1 MASNIKIP
9 INPGRTGWKEILP
22 TRTVNQNLSDNI
34 NADYLIIGGGF
45 AGLSAA
51 RRLNQIDASAKIVLV
66 EACEIGEG
74 PAGRNSGFMIDLP
87 HNLASDDYLGSLEK
101 DREQTLINRSAI
113 EFAKRASEEYEMPAE
128 AIQLVGK
135 TNAAASKKGMKFN
148 TDYAKHLDKTSEAYK
163 MLDAQQMKSLTGTDY
178 YINGLWTPG
187 TAMLQPALYIQSLA
201 DGISKKS
208 NVVIYENSPVIALE
222 DEGRHD
228 GQKIWKAKTNY
239 GSISSPKIIL
249 AVNGIV
255 ERFGYFKNSLMTIF
269 TYSSLTRELTSDESN
284 SLGGSPEWGLT
295 SADAMGSS
303 VRRISGIGG
312 DRILVRNRWSY
323 NPSMEA
329 KDSFMSAAANSHNES
344 FKARFP
350 ILKKMSMEYSWGG
363 RLCLSL
369 NNVFAQGEVDEGVY
383 SACCQNGLGTA
394 KGTAIGIITAEK
406 ISDEKNS
413 LIPNFKDEESPKK
426 LMPKP
431 LMWVGVSS
439 YVLWK
444 EFMAGKEK

>member
-1 MASNIKIP
+1 MSQIKLP
-9 INPGRTGWKEILP
+9 KNPGVTGWKEILP
-22 TRTVNQNLSDNI
+22 KRKVNPKLSDHI
-34 NADYLIIGGGF
+34 NVDYLIIGGGF

-51 RRLNQIDASAKIVLV
+51 RRLNQINKDAKIAVL

-113 EFAKRASEEYEMPAE
+113 EFAKSASEEYEMPPE
-128 AIQLVGK
+128 AIRLVGK
-135 TNAAASKKGMKFN
+135 TNAAATQKGMKFN
-148 TDYAKHLDKTSEAYK
+148 TEYAKHLDKTSESYK
-163 MLDAQQMKSLTGTDY
+163 MLNAEEMKDLTGIDY
-178 YINGLWTPG
+178 YMNGLWTPG

-201 DGISKKS
+201 DGVTKNS
-208 NVVIYENSPVIALE
+208 NLSIYENSPVISLE
-222 DEGRHD
+222 EEGMHD
-228 GQKIWKAKTNY
+228 GQKVWKAKTSL
-239 GSISSPKIIL
+239 GSISSPKVIL

-255 ERFGYFKNSLMTIF
+255 ERFGYFQNRLMTIF
-269 TYSSLTRELTSDESN
+269 TYSSLTRELTSDES
-284 SLGGSPEWGLT
+284 SMLGGSKEWGLT

-303 VRRISGIGG
+303 VRRISGMGG
-312 DRILVRNRWSY
+312 NRILVRNRWSY

-329 KDSFMSAAANSHNES
+329 SDSFMSAAANSHNES

-350 ILKKMSMEYSWGG
+350 MLSKVSMEYSWGG

-394 KGTAIGIITAEK
+394 KGTAIGVITAEK
-406 ISDEKNS
+406 ISGTINS
-413 LIPNFKDEESPKK
+413 LVPDFVDEEAPKK

-431 LMWVGVSS
+431 LMWFGVNS
-439 YVLWK
+439 YMRWK
-444 EFMAGKEK
+444 ELMAGKEK

>member
-1 MASNIKIP
+1 MSQIKLP
-9 INPGRTGWKEILP
+9 KNPGVTGWKEILP
-22 TRTVNQNLSDNI
+22 KRKINPKLSDHI

-51 RRLNQIDASAKIVLV
+51 RRINQINKEAKIAVL

-113 EFAKRASEEYEMPAE
+113 EFAKSASEEYEMPPE

-135 TNAAASKKGMKFN
+135 TNAAASEKGMKFN
-148 TDYAKHLDKTSEAYK
+148 TEYAKHLDKTSESYK
-163 MLDAQQMKSLTGTDY
+163 MLNAEEMKDLTGIDY
-178 YINGLWTPG
+178 YMNGLWTPG

-201 DGISKKS
+201 DGVTQNE
-208 NVVIYENSPVIALE
+208 NVTIYENSPVIDLE
-222 DEGRHD
+222 DAGSHD
-228 GQKIWKAKTNY
+228 GQKVWKAKTSL
-239 GSISSPKIIL
+239 GSISSPKVIL

-255 ERFGYFKNSLMTIF
+255 ERFGFFQNRLMTIF
-269 TYSSLTRELTSDESN
+269 TYSSLTRELTSDES
-284 SLGGSPEWGLT
+284 SMLGGSKEWGLT

-312 DRILVRNRWSY
+312 NRILVRNRWSY
-323 NPSMEA
+323 NPSMEVS
-329 KDSFMSAAANSHNES
+329 DSFMSAAANSHKES

-350 ILKKMSMEYSWGG
+350 MLSKVSMEYSWGG

-394 KGTAIGIITAEK
+394 KGTAIGVITAEK
-406 ISDEKNS
+406 ISGTINS
-413 LIPNFKDEESPKK
+413 LVPDFVDEEAPKK
-426 LMPKP
+426 LMSKP
-431 LMWVGVSS
+431 LMWFGVNS
-439 YVLWK
+439 YMRWK
-444 EFMAGKEK
+444 ELMAGKEK

>member
-1 MASNIKIP
+1 MSKIKLP
-9 INPGRTGWKEILP
+9 KNPGITGWKEILP
-22 TRTVNQNLSDNI
+22 KRKVNQNLTDNI

-51 RRLNQIDASAKIVLV
+51 RRLKQIDKDAKIALL
-66 EACEIGEG
+66 EACEISEG

-113 EFAKRASEEYEMPAE
+113 EFAKSASEEYEMPSE

-135 TNAAASKKGMKFN
+135 TNAAATKKGVNFN
-148 TDYAKHLDKTSEAYK
+148 TEYAKHLDKTSESYK
-163 MLDAQQMKSLTGTDY
+163 ILDAQAMEDLTGIDY

-187 TAMLQPALYIQSLA
+187 TAMIQPALYIQKLA
-201 DGISKKS
+201 DGISNNS
-208 NVVIYENSPVIALE
+208 NVTIYENSPVIDLV
-222 DEGRHD
+222 DKGRQS
-228 GQKIWKAKTNY
+228 GQKIWKAKTKL

-255 ERFGYFKNSLMTIF
+255 ERFGYFQNKLMTIF
-269 TYSSLTRELTSDESN
+269 TYSSLTRKLTSDESN
-284 SLGGSPEWGLT
+284 ILGGSPEWGLT

-312 DRILVRNRWSY
+312 DRILIRNRWSY

-329 KDSFMSAAANSHNES
+329 SDSFMASAANSHFES

-350 ILKKMSMEYSWGG
+350 MLDKVSMEYSWGG

-369 NNVFAQGEVDEGVY
+369 NNVFAQGEVDEGIY

-406 ISDEKNS
+406 ISGENTS
-413 LIPNFKDEESPKK
+413 LIPNFVDEELPKK

-431 LMWVGVSS
+431 LMWIGVNS
-439 YVLWK
+439 YMRWK
-444 EFMAGKEK
+444 ELLAGKEK

>member
-1 MASNIKIP
+1 MVQIKLP
-9 INPGRTGWKEILP
+9 QNPGDTGWKEILP
-22 TRTVNQNLSDNI
+22 KRKVNPKLSDNI
-34 NADYLIIGGGF
+34 NSDYLIIGGGF

-51 RRLNQIDASAKIVLV
+51 RRLNQINKDAKIALL

-113 EFAKRASEEYEMPAE
+113 EFAKDASQEYEMPSE
-128 AIQLVGK
+128 AIQFIGK
-135 TNAAASKKGMKFN
+135 TNAAASEKGMKFN
-148 TDYAKHLDKTSEAYK
+148 TEYAKHLDKTSESYK
-163 MLDAQQMKSLTGTDY
+163 MLDAQEMKDLTGIDY

-201 DGISKKS
+201 DGVTKNS
-208 NVVIYENSPVIALE
+208 NLSIYENSPVISLE
-222 DEGRHD
+222 NEGMHD
-228 GQKIWKAKTNY
+228 GQKVWKAKTSL

-255 ERFGYFKNSLMTIF
+255 ERFGYFQNRLMTIF

-284 SLGGSPEWGLT
+284 MLGGSNEWGLT

-303 VRRISGIGG
+303 VRRISGMGG
-312 DRILVRNRWSY
+312 NRILVRNRWSY

-329 KDSFMSAAANSHNES
+329 SDSFMNSAANSHNES

-350 ILKKMSMEYSWGG
+350 MLEKVSMEYSWGG

-369 NNVFAQGEVDEGVY
+369 NNVFAQGEVDEGIY

-394 KGTAIGIITAEK
+394 KGTAIGVITAEK
-406 ISDEKNS
+406 ITGTINS
-413 LIPNFKDEESPKK
+413 LVPDFVDEEAPKK

-431 LMWVGVSS
+431 FMWLGVNS
-439 YVLWK
+439 YMRWK
-444 EFMAGKEK
+444 ELMAGKEK

>member
-1 MASNIKIP
+1 MSKIKLP
-9 INPGRTGWKEILP
+9 KNPGITGWKEILP
-22 TRTVNQNLSDNI
+22 KRKVNQNLTDNI

-51 RRLNQIDASAKIVLV
+51 RRLKQIDKDAKIALL

-113 EFAKRASEEYEMPAE
+113 EFAKSASEEYEMPSE

-135 TNAAASKKGMKFN
+135 TNAAATNKGMNFN
-148 TDYAKHLDKTSEAYK
+148 TEYAKHLDKTSESYK
-163 MLDAQQMKSLTGTDY
+163 ILDAQAMEDLTGIDY

-187 TAMLQPALYIQSLA
+187 TAMIQPALYIQKLA
-201 DGISKKS
+201 DGISNNS
-208 NVVIYENSPVIALE
+208 NVTIYENSPVIDLV
-222 DEGRHD
+222 DKGRQS
-228 GQKIWKAKTNY
+228 GQKIWKAKTKL

-255 ERFGYFKNSLMTIF
+255 ERFGYFQNKLMTIF
-269 TYSSLTRELTSDESN
+269 TYSSLTRKLTSDESN
-284 SLGGSPEWGLT
+284 ILGGSPEWGLT

-312 DRILVRNRWSY
+312 DRILIRNRWSY

-329 KDSFMSAAANSHNES
+329 SDSFMASAANSHFES

-350 ILKKMSMEYSWGG
+350 MLDKVSMEYSWGG

-369 NNVFAQGEVDEGVY
+369 NNVFAQGEVDEGIY

-406 ISDEKNS
+406 ISGENTS
-413 LIPNFKDEESPKK
+413 LIPNFADEELPKK

-431 LMWVGVSS
+431 LMWIGVNS
-439 YVLWK
+439 YMRWK
-444 EFMAGKEK
+444 ELLAGKEK

>member
-1 MASNIKIP
+1 MSKIKLP
-9 INPGRTGWKEILP
+9 KNPGITGWKEILP
-22 TRTVNQNLSDNI
+22 KRKVNQNLTDNI

-51 RRLNQIDASAKIVLV
+51 RRLKQIDKDAKIALL

-113 EFAKRASEEYEMPAE
+113 EFAKSASEEYEMPSE

-135 TNAAASKKGMKFN
+135 TNAAATKKGVNFN
-148 TDYAKHLDKTSEAYK
+148 TEYAKHLDKTSESYK
-163 MLDAQQMKSLTGTDY
+163 ILDAQAMEDLTGIDY

-187 TAMLQPALYIQSLA
+187 TAMIQPALYIQKLA
-201 DGISKKS
+201 DGISNNS
-208 NVVIYENSPVIALE
+208 NVTIYENSPVIDLV
-222 DEGRHD
+222 DKGSQS
-228 GQKIWKAKTNY
+228 GQKIWKAKTKL

-255 ERFGYFKNSLMTIF
+255 ERFGYFQNKLMTIF
-269 TYSSLTRELTSDESN
+269 TYSSLTRKLTSDESN
-284 SLGGSPEWGLT
+284 ILGGSPEWGLT

-312 DRILVRNRWSY
+312 DRILIRNRWSY
-323 NPSMEA
+323 NPSMEVS
-329 KDSFMSAAANSHNES
+329 DSFMASAANSHFES

-350 ILKKMSMEYSWGG
+350 MLDKVSMEYSWGG

-369 NNVFAQGEVDEGVY
+369 NNVFAQGEVDEGIY

-406 ISDEKNS
+406 ISGENTS
-413 LIPNFKDEESPKK
+413 LIPNFADEELPKK

-431 LMWVGVSS
+431 LMWIGVNS
-439 YVLWK
+439 YMRWK
-444 EFMAGKEK
+444 ELLAGKEK

>member
-1 MASNIKIP
+1 MGQIKLP
-9 INPGRTGWKEILP
+9 QNPGDTGWKEILP
-22 TRTVNQNLSDNI
+22 KRKVNPKLSDNI
-34 NADYLIIGGGF
+34 NSDYLIIGGGF

-51 RRLNQIDASAKIVLV
+51 RRLNQINKDAKIALL

-113 EFAKRASEEYEMPAE
+113 EFAKDASQEYEMPSE
-128 AIQLVGK
+128 AIQFIGK
-135 TNAAASKKGMKFN
+135 TNAAASEKGMKFN
-148 TDYAKHLDKTSEAYK
+148 TEYAKHLDKTSESYK
-163 MLDAQQMKSLTGTDY
+163 MLDAQEMKDLTGIDY

-201 DGISKKS
+201 DGVTKNS
-208 NVVIYENSPVIALE
+208 NVTIYENSPVISLE
-222 DEGRHD
+222 EEGKHD
-228 GQKIWKAKTNY
+228 GQKVWKAKTNL

-255 ERFGYFKNSLMTIF
+255 ERFGYFQNRLMTIF

-284 SLGGSPEWGLT
+284 MLGGSNEWGLT

-303 VRRISGIGG
+303 VRRISGMGG
-312 DRILVRNRWSY
+312 NRILVRNRWSY

-329 KDSFMSAAANSHNES
+329 SDSFMNSAANSHNES

-350 ILKKMSMEYSWGG
+350 MLEKVSMEYSWGG

-369 NNVFAQGEVDEGVY
+369 NNVFAQGEVDEGIY

-394 KGTAIGIITAEK
+394 KGTAIGVITAEK
-406 ISDEKNS
+406 ITGTINS
-413 LIPNFKDEESPKK
+413 LVPDFVDEEAPKK

-431 LMWVGVSS
+431 FMWLGVNS
-439 YVLWK
+439 YMRWK
-444 EFMAGKEK
+444 ELMAGKEK

>member
-1 MASNIKIP
+1 MSKIKLP
-9 INPGRTGWKEILP
+9 KNPGITGWKEILP
-22 TRTVNQNLSDNI
+22 KRKVNQNLTDNI

-51 RRLNQIDASAKIVLV
+51 RRLKQIDKDAKIALL

-113 EFAKRASEEYEMPAE
+113 EFAKSASEEYEMPSE
-128 AIQLVGK
+128 TIQLVGK
-135 TNAAASKKGMKFN
+135 TNAAATKKGVNFN
-148 TDYAKHLDKTSEAYK
+148 TEYAQHLDKTSESYK
-163 MLDAQQMKSLTGTDY
+163 ILDAQAMEDLTGINY

-187 TAMLQPALYIQSLA
+187 TAMLQPALYIQKLA
-201 DGISKKS
+201 DGISNNS
-208 NVVIYENSPVIALE
+208 NVTIYENSPVIDLV
-222 DEGRHD
+222 DKGSQS
-228 GQKIWKAKTNY
+228 GQKIWKAKTKL

-255 ERFGYFKNSLMTIF
+255 ERFGYFQNKLMTIF
-269 TYSSLTRELTSDESN
+269 TYSSLTRKLTSDESN
-284 SLGGSPEWGLT
+284 ILGGSPEWGLT

-312 DRILVRNRWSY
+312 DRILIRNRWSY

-329 KDSFMSAAANSHNES
+329 SDSFMASAANSHFES

-350 ILKKMSMEYSWGG
+350 MLDKVSMEYSWGG

-369 NNVFAQGEVDEGVY
+369 NNVFAQGEVDEGIY

-406 ISDEKNS
+406 ISGENTS
-413 LIPNFKDEESPKK
+413 LIPNFADEELPKK

-431 LMWVGVSS
+431 LMWIGVNS
-439 YVLWK
+439 YMRWK
-444 EFMAGKEK
+444 ELLAGKEK

>member
-1 MASNIKIP
+1 MSKIKLP
-9 INPGRTGWKEILP
+9 KNPGITGWKEILP
-22 TRTVNQNLSDNI
+22 KRKVNQNLTDHI

-51 RRLNQIDASAKIVLV
+51 RRLKQIDKDAKIALL

-113 EFAKRASEEYEMPAE
+113 EFAKSASEEYEMPSE

-135 TNAAASKKGMKFN
+135 TNAAATKKGVNFN
-148 TDYAKHLDKTSEAYK
+148 TEYAKHLDKTSESYK
-163 MLDAQQMKSLTGTDY
+163 ILDAQAMEDLTGIDY

-187 TAMLQPALYIQSLA
+187 TAMIQPALYIQKLA
-201 DGISKKS
+201 DGISNNS
-208 NVVIYENSPVIALE
+208 NVTIYENSPVIDLV
-222 DEGRHD
+222 DKGRQS
-228 GQKIWKAKTNY
+228 GQKIWKAKTKL

-255 ERFGYFKNSLMTIF
+255 ERFGYFQNKLMTIF
-269 TYSSLTRELTSDESN
+269 TYSSLTRKLTSDESN
-284 SLGGSPEWGLT
+284 ILGGSPEWGLT

-312 DRILVRNRWSY
+312 DRILIRNRWSY
-323 NPSMEA
+323 NPTMEA
-329 KDSFMSAAANSHNES
+329 SDSFMASAANSHFES

-350 ILKKMSMEYSWGG
+350 MLDKVSMEYSWGG

-369 NNVFAQGEVDEGVY
+369 NNVFAQGEVDEGIY

-406 ISDEKNS
+406 ISGENTS
-413 LIPNFKDEESPKK
+413 LIPNFADEELPKK

-431 LMWVGVSS
+431 LMWIGVNS
-439 YVLWK
+439 YMRWK
-444 EFMAGKEK
+444 ELLAGKEK

>member
-1 MASNIKIP
+1 MSKIKLP
-9 INPGRTGWKEILP
+9 KNPGITGWKEILP
-22 TRTVNQNLSDNI
+22 KRKVNQNLTDNI

-51 RRLNQIDASAKIVLV
+51 RRLKQIDKDAKIALL

-113 EFAKRASEEYEMPAE
+113 EFAKSASEEYEMPSE
-128 AIQLVGK
+128 TIQLVGK
-135 TNAAASKKGMKFN
+135 TNAAATKKGVNFN
-148 TDYAKHLDKTSEAYK
+148 SEYAQHLDKTSESYK
-163 MLDAQQMKSLTGTDY
+163 ILDAQAMEDLTGINY

-187 TAMLQPALYIQSLA
+187 TAMLQPALYIQKLA
-201 DGISKKS
+201 DGISNNS
-208 NVVIYENSPVIALE
+208 NVTIYENSPVIDLV
-222 DEGRHD
+222 DKGSQS
-228 GQKIWKAKTNY
+228 GQKIWKAKTKL

-255 ERFGYFKNSLMTIF
+255 ERFGYFQNKLMTIF
-269 TYSSLTRELTSDESN
+269 TYSSLTRKLTSDESN
-284 SLGGSPEWGLT
+284 ILGGSPEWGLT

-312 DRILVRNRWSY
+312 DRILIRNRWSY
-323 NPSMEA
+323 NPSMEVS
-329 KDSFMSAAANSHNES
+329 DSFMASAANSHFES

-350 ILKKMSMEYSWGG
+350 MLDKVTMEYSWGG

-369 NNVFAQGEVDEGVY
+369 NNVFAQGEVDEGIY

-406 ISDEKNS
+406 ISGENTS
-413 LIPNFKDEESPKK
+413 LIPNFADEELPKK

-431 LMWVGVSS
+431 LMWIGVNS
-439 YVLWK
+439 YMRWK
-444 EFMAGKEK
+444 ELLAGKEK

>member
-1 MASNIKIP
+1 MDKIKLP
-9 INPGRTGWKEILP
+9 QNPGDTGWKEILHK
-22 TRTVNQNLSDNI
+22 RKVNPKLSENT
-34 NADYLIIGGGF
+34 NVDYLIIGGGF

-51 RRLNQIDASAKIVLV
+51 RRLNQINTEAKIAVL
-66 EACEIGEG
+66 EACEIAEG

-113 EFAKRASEEYEMPAE
+113 EFAKNASEEYKMPPE
-128 AIQLVGK
+128 AFQLVGK
-135 TNAAASKKGMKFN
+135 TNAAATQKGMKFN
-148 TDYAKHLDKTSEAYK
+148 TDYAKHLDKTSESYK
-163 MLDAQQMKSLTGTDY
+163 MLDAQEMKDLTGIDY

-201 DGISKKS
+201 DGVSKNL
-208 NVVIYENSPVIALE
+208 NVTIYENSPVISLE

-228 GQKIWKAKTNY
+228 EEKVWKAKTSL
-239 GSISSPKIIL
+239 GSISSPKVIL
-249 AVNGIV
+249 AVNGLV
-255 ERFGYFKNSLMTIF
+255 ERFGYFQNRLMTIF

-284 SLGGSPEWGLT
+284 ILGGSQEWGLT

-303 VRRISGIGG
+303 VRRISAIGG
-312 DRILVRNRWSY
+312 SRILVRNRWSY
-323 NPSMEA
+323 NPNLEA
-329 KDSFMSAAANSHNES
+329 SDSFMVSATKSHDES

-350 ILKKMSMEYSWGG
+350 MLEKVSMEYSWGG

-369 NNVFAQGEVDEGVY
+369 NNVFAQGEVDDGVY

-406 ISDEKNS
+406 ITGTINS
-413 LIPNFKDEESPKK
+413 LVPDFVDEEVPKK

-431 LMWVGVSS
+431 FMWLGVNS
-439 YVLWK
+439 YMRWK
-444 EFMAGKEK
+444 ELRAGKEK

>member
-1 MASNIKIP
+1 MVQIKLP
-9 INPGRTGWKEILP
+9 QNPGDTGWKEILP
-22 TRTVNQNLSDNI
+22 KRKVNPKLSDNI
-34 NADYLIIGGGF
+34 NSDYLIIGGGF

-51 RRLNQIDASAKIVLV
+51 RRLNQINKDAKIALL

-87 HNLASDDYLGSLEK
+87 HNLTSDDYLGSLEK

-113 EFAKRASEEYEMPAE
+113 EFAKDASQEYEMPSE
-128 AIQLVGK
+128 AIQFIGK
-135 TNAAASKKGMKFN
+135 TNAAASEKGMKFN
-148 TDYAKHLDKTSEAYK
+148 TEYARHLDKTSESYK
-163 MLDAQQMKSLTGTDY
+163 MLDAQEMKDLTGIDY

-187 TAMLQPALYIQSLA
+187 TAILQPALYIQSLA
-201 DGISKKS
+201 DGVSKNS
-208 NVVIYENSPVIALE
+208 NVTIYENSPVISLE
-222 DEGRHD
+222 EEGRHD
-228 GQKIWKAKTNY
+228 GQKIWKAKTNL

-255 ERFGYFKNSLMTIF
+255 ERFGYFQNRLMTIF
-269 TYSSLTRELTSDESN
+269 TYSSLTRELTTDESN
-284 SLGGSPEWGLT
+284 ILGGSNEWGLT

-303 VRRISGIGG
+303 VRRISGMGG
-312 DRILVRNRWSY
+312 NRILVRNRWSY

-329 KDSFMSAAANSHNES
+329 SDSFMSSASDSHNES

-350 ILKKMSMEYSWGG
+350 MLDKVSMEYSWGG

-369 NNVFAQGEVDEGVY
+369 NNVFAQGKVDDGIY

-406 ISDEKNS
+406 ISGENTS
-413 LIPNFKDEESPKK
+413 LIPNFADEELPKK

-431 LMWVGVSS
+431 LMWISVNS
-439 YVLWK
+439 YMRWK
-444 EFMAGKEK
+444 ELLAGKEK

>member
-1 MASNIKIP
+1 MSKIKLP
-9 INPGRTGWKEILP
+9 QNPGITGWKEILP
-22 TRTVNQNLSDNI
+22 KRKVNQNLTDNI

-51 RRLNQIDASAKIVLV
+51 RRLKQIDKDAKIALL

-113 EFAKRASEEYEMPAE
+113 EFAKSASEEYEMPSE

-135 TNAAASKKGMKFN
+135 TNAAATKKGVNFN
-148 TDYAKHLDKTSEAYK
+148 TEYAKHLDKTSESYK
-163 MLDAQQMKSLTGTDY
+163 ILDAQAMEDLTGIDY

-187 TAMLQPALYIQSLA
+187 TAMIQPALYIQKLA
-201 DGISKKS
+201 DGISNNS
-208 NVVIYENSPVIALE
+208 NVTIYENSPVIDLV
-222 DEGRHD
+222 DKGRQS
-228 GQKIWKAKTNY
+228 GQKIWKAKTKL

-255 ERFGYFKNSLMTIF
+255 ERFGYFQNKLMTIF
-269 TYSSLTRELTSDESN
+269 TYSSLTRKLTSDESN
-284 SLGGSPEWGLT
+284 ILGGSPEWGLT

-312 DRILVRNRWSY
+312 DRILIRNRWSY
-323 NPSMEA
+323 NPNMEA
-329 KDSFMSAAANSHNES
+329 SDSFMASAANSHFES

-350 ILKKMSMEYSWGG
+350 MLDKVSMEYSWGG

-369 NNVFAQGEVDEGVY
+369 NNVFAQGEVDEGIY

-406 ISDEKNS
+406 ISGENTS
-413 LIPNFKDEESPKK
+413 LIPNFADEELPKK

-431 LMWVGVSS
+431 LMWIGVNS
-439 YVLWK
+439 YMRWK
-444 EFMAGKEK
+444 ELLAGKEK

>member
-1 MASNIKIP
+1 MGQIKLP
-9 INPGRTGWKEILP
+9 KNPGDTGWKEILP
-22 TRTVNQNLSDNI
+22 KRKVNPKLSDNI
-34 NADYLIIGGGF
+34 NSDYLIIGGGF

-51 RRLNQIDASAKIVLV
+51 RRLNQINKDAKIALL

-113 EFAKRASEEYEMPAE
+113 EFAKSASEEYEMPPE

-135 TNAAASKKGMKFN
+135 TNAAASEKGMKFN
-148 TDYAKHLDKTSEAYK
+148 TEYAKHLDKTSESYK
-163 MLDAQQMKSLTGTDY
+163 MLNAEEMKDLTGIDY
-178 YINGLWTPG
+178 YMNGLWTPG

-201 DGISKKS
+201 DGVTQNE
-208 NVVIYENSPVIALE
+208 NVTIYENSPVIDLE
-222 DEGRHD
+222 DAGSHD
-228 GQKIWKAKTNY
+228 GQKVWKAKTSL
-239 GSISSPKIIL
+239 GSISSPKVIL

-255 ERFGYFKNSLMTIF
+255 ERFGFFQNRLMTIF
-269 TYSSLTRELTSDESN
+269 TYSSLTRELTSDES
-284 SLGGSPEWGLT
+284 SMLGGSKEWGLT

-312 DRILVRNRWSY
+312 NRILVRNRWSY

-329 KDSFMSAAANSHNES
+329 SDSFMSAAANSHNES

-350 ILKKMSMEYSWGG
+350 MLSKVSMEYSWGG

-394 KGTAIGIITAEK
+394 KGTAIGVITAEK
-406 ISDEKNS
+406 ISGTINS
-413 LIPNFKDEESPKK
+413 LVPDFVDEEAPKK

-431 LMWVGVSS
+431 LMWFGVNS
-439 YVLWK
+439 YMRWK
-444 EFMAGKEK
+444 ELMAGKEK

>member
-1 MASNIKIP
+1 MVQIKLP
-9 INPGRTGWKEILP
+9 QNPGDTGWKEILP
-22 TRTVNQNLSDNI
+22 KRKVNPKLSDNI
-34 NADYLIIGGGF
+34 NSDYLIIGGGF

-51 RRLNQIDASAKIVLV
+51 RRINQINKDAKIALL

-113 EFAKRASEEYEMPAE
+113 EFAKDASQEYEMPSE

-135 TNAAASKKGMKFN
+135 TNAAASEKGMKFN
-148 TDYAKHLDKTSEAYK
+148 TEYAKHLDKTSESYK
-163 MLDAQQMKSLTGTDY
+163 MLDAQEMKDLTGIDY

-201 DGISKKS
+201 DGISKNS
-208 NVVIYENSPVIALE
+208 NVTIYENSPVISLE
-222 DEGRHD
+222 DEGRDD
-228 GQKIWKAKTNY
+228 GQKVWKAKTNL

-255 ERFGYFKNSLMTIF
+255 ERFGYFQNRLMTIF
-269 TYSSLTRELTSDESN
+269 TYSSLTKKLTSDESN
-284 SLGGSPEWGLT
+284 MLGGSNEWGLT

-303 VRRISGIGG
+303 VRRISGMGG
-312 DRILVRNRWSY
+312 NRILVRNRWSY

-329 KDSFMSAAANSHNES
+329 SDSFMNSAANSHNES

-350 ILKKMSMEYSWGG
+350 MLEKVSMEYSWGG

-369 NNVFAQGEVDEGVY
+369 NNVFAQGEVDEGIY

-394 KGTAIGIITAEK
+394 KGTAIGIIAAEK
-406 ISDEKNS
+406 ITGTINS
-413 LIPNFKDEESPKK
+413 LVPDFVDEEAPKK

-431 LMWVGVSS
+431 FMWLGVNG
-439 YVLWK
+439 YMRWK
-444 EFMAGKEK
+444 ELIAGKEK

>member
-1 MASNIKIP
+1 MSKIKLP
-9 INPGRTGWKEILP
+9 KNPGITGWKEILP
-22 TRTVNQNLSDNI
+22 KRKVNQKLSDNI

-51 RRLNQIDASAKIVLV
+51 RRLNQINKDAKIALL

-87 HNLASDDYLGSLEK
+87 HNLTSDDYLGSLEK

-113 EFAKRASEEYEMPAE
+113 EFAKDASEEEYGMPSE

-135 TNAAASKKGMKFN
+135 TNAAASEKGMKFN
-148 TDYAKHLDKTSEAYK
+148 TEYARHLDKTSESYK
-163 MLDAQQMKSLTGTDY
+163 MLDAQEMKDLTGIDY

-187 TAMLQPALYIQSLA
+187 TAILQPALYIQSLA
-201 DGISKKS
+201 DGVSKNS
-208 NVVIYENSPVIALE
+208 NVTIYENSPVISLE
-222 DEGRHD
+222 EEGRHD
-228 GQKIWKAKTNY
+228 GQKIWKAKTNL

-255 ERFGYFKNSLMTIF
+255 ERFGYFQNRLMTIF
-269 TYSSLTRELTSDESN
+269 TYSSLTRELTTDESN
-284 SLGGSPEWGLT
+284 ILGGSNEWGLT

-303 VRRISGIGG
+303 VRRISGMGG
-312 DRILVRNRWSY
+312 NRILVRNRWSY

-329 KDSFMSAAANSHNES
+329 SDSFMSSASDSHNES

-350 ILKKMSMEYSWGG
+350 MLDKVSMEYSWGG

-369 NNVFAQGEVDEGVY
+369 NNVFAQGEVDDGIY

-406 ISDEKNS
+406 ISGENTS
-413 LIPNFKDEESPKK
+413 LIPNFADEELPKK

-431 LMWVGVSS
+431 LMWIGVNS
-439 YVLWK
+439 YMRWK
-444 EFMAGKEK
+444 ELLAGKEK

>member
-1 MASNIKIP
+1 MSEIKLP
-9 INPGRTGWKEILP
+9 KNPGATGWKEILP
-22 TRTVNQNLSDNI
+22 KRKVNPKLSDHI

-51 RRLNQIDASAKIVLV
+51 RRLNQINKEATIVLL

-87 HNLASDDYLGSLEK
+87 HNLASDDYVGSLDK

-113 EFAKRASEEYEMPAE
+113 EFAKSASKEYEMPAE

-135 TNAAASKKGMKFN
+135 TNAAATTKGMKFN
-148 TDYAKHLDKTSEAYK
+148 TEYAKHLDKTSESYK
-163 MLDAQQMKSLTGTDY
+163 MLDAKEMKELTGIDY
-178 YINGLWTPG
+178 YLNGLWTPG

-201 DGISKKS
+201 DGVSKS
-208 NVVIYENSPVIALE
+208 PNTTIYENSPVISLE
-222 DEGRHD
+222 EEGMHD
-228 GQKIWKAKTNY
+228 GQKVWKAKTSL
-239 GSISSPKIIL
+239 GSISSPKVIL
-249 AVNGIV
+249 AVNGLV
-255 ERFGYFKNSLMTIF
+255 EKFGYFQNRLMTIF
-269 TYSSLTRELTSDESN
+269 TYSSLSRELTLDESN
-284 SLGGSPEWGLT
+284 MLGGTQDWGLT

-303 VRRISGIGG
+303 VRRISGMGG
-312 DRILVRNRWSY
+312 NRILVRNRWSY

-329 KDSFMSAAANSHNES
+329 SDSFMNSAANSHNES

-350 ILKKMSMEYSWGG
+350 MLDKVSMDYSWGG

-394 KGTAIGIITAEK
+394 KGTAIGVITAEK
-406 ISDEKNS
+406 ITGTINS
-413 LIPNFKDEESPKK
+413 LIPDFVDEEAPKK

-431 LMWVGVSS
+431 FMWFGVNS
-439 YVLWK
+439 YMRWK
-444 EFMAGKEK
+444 ELMAGKEK

>member
-1 MASNIKIP
+1 MSKIKLP
-9 INPGRTGWKEILP
+9 KNPGITGWKEILP
-22 TRTVNQNLSDNI
+22 KRKVNQKHSDNI
-34 NADYLIIGGGF
+34 SADYLIIGGGF

-51 RRLNQIDASAKIVLV
+51 RRLNQINKDAKIALL

-113 EFAKRASEEYEMPAE
+113 EFAKSASEEYEMPSE

-135 TNAAASKKGMKFN
+135 TNAAATKKGVNFN
-148 TDYAKHLDKTSEAYK
+148 TEYAKHLDKTSESYK
-163 MLDAQQMKSLTGTDY
+163 ILDAQAMEDLTGIDY

-187 TAMLQPALYIQSLA
+187 TAMIQPALYIQKLA
-201 DGISKKS
+201 DGISNNS
-208 NVVIYENSPVIALE
+208 NVTIYENSPVIDLV
-222 DEGRHD
+222 DKGRQS
-228 GQKIWKAKTNY
+228 GQKIWKAKTKL

-255 ERFGYFKNSLMTIF
+255 ERFGYFQNKLMTIF
-269 TYSSLTRELTSDESN
+269 TYSSLTRKLTSDESN
-284 SLGGSPEWGLT
+284 ILGGSPEWGLT

-312 DRILVRNRWSY
+312 DRILIRNRWSY
-323 NPSMEA
+323 NPNMEA
-329 KDSFMSAAANSHNES
+329 SDSFMASAANSHFES

-350 ILKKMSMEYSWGG
+350 MLDKVSMEYSWGG

-369 NNVFAQGEVDEGVY
+369 NNVFAQGEVDEGIY

-406 ISDEKNS
+406 ISGENTS
-413 LIPNFKDEESPKK
+413 LIPNFVDEELPKK

-431 LMWVGVSS
+431 LMWIGVNS
-439 YVLWK
+439 YMRWK
-444 EFMAGKEK
+444 ELLAGKEK

>member
-1 MASNIKIP
+1 MSQIKLP
-9 INPGRTGWKEILP
+9 KNPGVTGWKEILP
-22 TRTVNQNLSDNI
+22 KRKINPKLSDHI

-51 RRLNQIDASAKIVLV
+51 RRINQINKEAKIAVL

-113 EFAKRASEEYEMPAE
+113 EFAKSASEEYEMPPE

-135 TNAAASKKGMKFN
+135 TNAAASEKGMKFN
-148 TDYAKHLDKTSEAYK
+148 TEYAKHLDKTSESYK
-163 MLDAQQMKSLTGTDY
+163 MLNAEEMKDLTGIDY
-178 YINGLWTPG
+178 YMNGLWTPG

-201 DGISKKS
+201 DGVTQNE
-208 NVVIYENSPVIALE
+208 NVTIYENSPVIDLE
-222 DEGRHD
+222 DAGSHD
-228 GQKIWKAKTNY
+228 GQKVWKAKTSL
-239 GSISSPKIIL
+239 GSISSPKVIL

-255 ERFGYFKNSLMTIF
+255 ERFGFFQNRLMTIF
-269 TYSSLTRELTSDESN
+269 TYSSLTRELTSDES
-284 SLGGSPEWGLT
+284 SMLGGSKEWGLT

-312 DRILVRNRWSY
+312 NRILVRNRWSY

-329 KDSFMSAAANSHNES
+329 SDSFMSAAANSHKES

-350 ILKKMSMEYSWGG
+350 MLSKVSMEYSWGG

-394 KGTAIGIITAEK
+394 KGTAIGVITAEK
-406 ISDEKNS
+406 ISGTINS
-413 LIPNFKDEESPKK
+413 LVPDFVDEEAPKK

-431 LMWVGVSS
+431 LMWFGVNS
-439 YVLWK
+439 YMRWK
-444 EFMAGKEK
+444 ELMAGKEK

>member
-1 MASNIKIP
+1 MSKIKLP
-9 INPGRTGWKEILP
+9 KNPGITGWKEILP
-22 TRTVNQNLSDNI
+22 KRKVNQNLTDNI

-51 RRLNQIDASAKIVLV
+51 RRLKQIDKDAKIALL

-113 EFAKRASEEYEMPAE
+113 EFAKSASEEYEMPSE
-128 AIQLVGK
+128 TIQLVGK
-135 TNAAASKKGMKFN
+135 TNAAATKKGVNFN
-148 TDYAKHLDKTSEAYK
+148 TEYAQHLDKTSESYK
-163 MLDAQQMKSLTGTDY
+163 ILDAQAMEDLTGINY

-187 TAMLQPALYIQSLA
+187 TAMLQPALYIQKLA
-201 DGISKKS
+201 DGISNNS
-208 NVVIYENSPVIALE
+208 NVTIYENSPVIDLV
-222 DEGRHD
+222 DKGSQS
-228 GQKIWKAKTNY
+228 GQKIWKAKTKL

-255 ERFGYFKNSLMTIF
+255 ERFGYFQNKLMTIF
-269 TYSSLTRELTSDESN
+269 TYSSLTRKLTSDESN
-284 SLGGSPEWGLT
+284 ILGGSPEWGLT

-312 DRILVRNRWSY
+312 DRILIRNRWSY
-323 NPSMEA
+323 NPSMEVS
-329 KDSFMSAAANSHNES
+329 DSFMASAANSHFES

-350 ILKKMSMEYSWGG
+350 MLDKVSMEYSWGG

-369 NNVFAQGEVDEGVY
+369 NNVFAQGEVDEGIY

-406 ISDEKNS
+406 ISGENTS
-413 LIPNFKDEESPKK
+413 LIPNFADEELPKK

-431 LMWVGVSS
+431 LMWIGVNS
-439 YVLWK
+439 YMRWK
-444 EFMAGKEK
+444 ELLAGKEK

>member
-1 MASNIKIP
+1 MSQIKLP
-9 INPGRTGWKEILP
+9 KNPGVTGWKEILP
-22 TRTVNQNLSDNI
+22 KRKINPKLSDHI

-51 RRLNQIDASAKIVLV
+51 RRINQINKEAKIAVL

-113 EFAKRASEEYEMPAE
+113 EFAKSASEEYEMPPE

-135 TNAAASKKGMKFN
+135 TNAAASEKGMKFN
-148 TDYAKHLDKTSEAYK
+148 TEYAKHLDKTSESYK
-163 MLDAQQMKSLTGTDY
+163 MLNAEEMKDLTGIDY
-178 YINGLWTPG
+178 YMNGLWTPG

-201 DGISKKS
+201 DGVTQND
-208 NVVIYENSPVIALE
+208 NVTIYENSPVIDLE
-222 DEGRHD
+222 DAGSHD
-228 GQKIWKAKTNY
+228 GQKVWKAKTSL
-239 GSISSPKIIL
+239 GSISSPKVIL

-255 ERFGYFKNSLMTIF
+255 ERFGFFQNRLMTIF
-269 TYSSLTRELTSDESN
+269 TYSSLTRELTSDES
-284 SLGGSPEWGLT
+284 SMLGGSKEWGLT

-312 DRILVRNRWSY
+312 NRILVRNRWSY
-323 NPSMEA
+323 NPSMEVS
-329 KDSFMSAAANSHNES
+329 DSFMSAAANSHKES

-350 ILKKMSMEYSWGG
+350 MLSKVSMEYSWGG

-394 KGTAIGIITAEK
+394 KGTAIGVITAEK
-406 ISDEKNS
+406 ISGTINS
-413 LIPNFKDEESPKK
+413 LVPDFVDEEAPKK
-426 LMPKP
+426 LMSKP
-431 LMWVGVSS
+431 LMWFGVNS
-439 YVLWK
+439 YMRWK
-444 EFMAGKEK
+444 ELMAGKEK

>member
-1 MASNIKIP
+1 MGQIKLP
-9 INPGRTGWKEILP
+9 KNPGDTGWKEILP
-22 TRTVNQNLSDNI
+22 KRKVNPKLSDNI
-34 NADYLIIGGGF
+34 NSDYLIIGGGF

-51 RRLNQIDASAKIVLV
+51 RRLNQINKDAKIALL

-113 EFAKRASEEYEMPAE
+113 EFAKDASQEYEMPSE
-128 AIQLVGK
+128 AIQFIGK
-135 TNAAASKKGMKFN
+135 TNAAASEKGMKFN
-148 TDYAKHLDKTSEAYK
+148 TEYAKHLDKTSESYK
-163 MLDAQQMKSLTGTDY
+163 MLDAEEMKDLTGIDY

-201 DGISKKS
+201 DGVNKNS
-208 NVVIYENSPVIALE
+208 NLSIYENSPVISLE
-222 DEGRHD
+222 EEGRHD
-228 GQKIWKAKTNY
+228 GQKVWKAKTNL

-255 ERFGYFKNSLMTIF
+255 ERFGYFQNRLMTIF

-284 SLGGSPEWGLT
+284 MLGGSNEWGLT

-303 VRRISGIGG
+303 VRRISGMGG
-312 DRILVRNRWSY
+312 NRILVRNRWSY

-329 KDSFMSAAANSHNES
+329 SDSFMNSAANSHNES

-350 ILKKMSMEYSWGG
+350 MLEKVSMDYSWGG

-369 NNVFAQGEVDEGVY
+369 NNVFAQGEVDEGIY

-394 KGTAIGIITAEK
+394 KGTAIGVITAEK
-406 ISDEKNS
+406 ITGTINS
-413 LIPNFKDEESPKK
+413 LVPDFVDEEAPKK

-431 LMWVGVSS
+431 FMWLGVNS
-439 YVLWK
+439 YMRWK
-444 EFMAGKEK
+444 ELMAGKEK

>member
-1 MASNIKIP
+1 MSKIKLP
-9 INPGRTGWKEILP
+9 KNPGITGWKEILP
-22 TRTVNQNLSDNI
+22 KRKVNQNLTDNI

-51 RRLNQIDASAKIVLV
+51 RRLKQIDKDAKIALL

-113 EFAKRASEEYEMPAE
+113 EFAKSASEEYEMPSE

-135 TNAAASKKGMKFN
+135 TNAAATKKGVNFN
-148 TDYAKHLDKTSEAYK
+148 TEYAKHLDKTSESYK
-163 MLDAQQMKSLTGTDY
+163 ILDAQAMEDLTGIDY

-187 TAMLQPALYIQSLA
+187 TAMIQPALYIQKLA
-201 DGISKKS
+201 DGISNNS
-208 NVVIYENSPVIALE
+208 NVIIYENSPVIDLV
-222 DEGRHD
+222 DKGRQS
-228 GQKIWKAKTNY
+228 GQKIWKAKTKL

-255 ERFGYFKNSLMTIF
+255 ERFGYFQNKLMTIF
-269 TYSSLTRELTSDESN
+269 TYSSLTRKLTSDESN
-284 SLGGSPEWGLT
+284 ILGGSPEWGLT

-312 DRILVRNRWSY
+312 DRILIRNRWSY
-323 NPSMEA
+323 NPNMEA
-329 KDSFMSAAANSHNES
+329 SDSFMASAANSHFKS

-350 ILKKMSMEYSWGG
+350 MLDKVSMEYSWGG

-369 NNVFAQGEVDEGVY
+369 NNVFAQGEVDEGIY

-406 ISDEKNS
+406 ISGENTS
-413 LIPNFKDEESPKK
+413 LIPNFADEELPKK

-431 LMWVGVSS
+431 LMWIGVNS
-439 YVLWK
+439 YMRWK
-444 EFMAGKEK
+444 ELLAGKEK

>member
-1 MASNIKIP
+1 MSKIKLP
-9 INPGRTGWKEILP
+9 KNPGITGWKEILP
-22 TRTVNQNLSDNI
+22 KRKVNQNLTDNI

-51 RRLNQIDASAKIVLV
+51 RRLKQIDKDAKIALL

-113 EFAKRASEEYEMPAE
+113 EFAKSASEEYEMPSE

-135 TNAAASKKGMKFN
+135 TNAAATKKGVNFN
-148 TDYAKHLDKTSEAYK
+148 TEYAKHLDKTSESYK
-163 MLDAQQMKSLTGTDY
+163 ILDAQAMEDLTGIDY

-187 TAMLQPALYIQSLA
+187 TAMIQPALYIQKLA
-201 DGISKKS
+201 DGISNNS
-208 NVVIYENSPVIALE
+208 NVTIYENSPVIDLV
-222 DEGRHD
+222 DKGRQS
-228 GQKIWKAKTNY
+228 GQKIWKAKTKL

-255 ERFGYFKNSLMTIF
+255 ERFGYFQNKLMTIF
-269 TYSSLTRELTSDESN
+269 TYSSLTKKLTSDESN
-284 SLGGSPEWGLT
+284 ILGGSPEWGLT

-312 DRILVRNRWSY
+312 DRILIRNRWSY
-323 NPSMEA
+323 NPNMEA
-329 KDSFMSAAANSHNES
+329 SDSFMASAANSHFES

-350 ILKKMSMEYSWGG
+350 MLDKVSMEYSWGG

-369 NNVFAQGEVDEGVY
+369 NNVFAQGEVDEGIY

-406 ISDEKNS
+406 ISGENTS
-413 LIPNFKDEESPKK
+413 LIPNFVDEELPKK

-431 LMWVGVSS
+431 LMWIGVNS
-439 YVLWK
+439 YMRWK
-444 EFMAGKEK
+444 ELLAGKEK

>member
-1 MASNIKIP
+1 MSKIKLP
-9 INPGRTGWKEILP
+9 KNPGITGWKEILP
-22 TRTVNQNLSDNI
+22 KRKVNRNLTDNI

-51 RRLNQIDASAKIVLV
+51 RRLKQIDKDAKIALL

-113 EFAKRASEEYEMPAE
+113 EFAKSASEEYEMPSE

-135 TNAAASKKGMKFN
+135 TNAAATKKGMNFN
-148 TDYAKHLDKTSEAYK
+148 TEYAKHLDKTSESYK
-163 MLDAQQMKSLTGTDY
+163 ILDAQAMEDLTGIDY

-187 TAMLQPALYIQSLA
+187 TAMIQPALYIQKLA
-201 DGISKKS
+201 DGISNNS
-208 NVVIYENSPVIALE
+208 NVTIYENSPVIDLV
-222 DEGRHD
+222 DKGRQS
-228 GQKIWKAKTNY
+228 GQKIWKAKTKL

-255 ERFGYFKNSLMTIF
+255 ERFGYFQNKLMTIF
-269 TYSSLTRELTSDESN
+269 TYSSLTRKLTSDESN
-284 SLGGSPEWGLT
+284 ILGGSPEWGLT

-312 DRILVRNRWSY
+312 DRILIRNRWSY
-323 NPSMEA
+323 NPNMEA
-329 KDSFMSAAANSHNES
+329 SDSFMASAANSHFES

-350 ILKKMSMEYSWGG
+350 MLDKVSMEYSWGG

-369 NNVFAQGEVDEGVY
+369 NNVFAQGEVDEGIY

-406 ISDEKNS
+406 ISGENTS
-413 LIPNFKDEESPKK
+413 LIPNFADEELPKK

-431 LMWVGVSS
+431 LMWIGVNS
-439 YVLWK
+439 YMRWK
-444 EFMAGKEK
+444 ELLAGKEK

>member
-1 MASNIKIP
+1 MSKIKLP
-9 INPGRTGWKEILP
+9 KNPGITGWKEILP
-22 TRTVNQNLSDNI
+22 KRKVNQNLTDNI

-51 RRLNQIDASAKIVLV
+51 RRLKQIDKDAKIALL

-113 EFAKRASEEYEMPAE
+113 EFAKSASEEYEMPSE
-128 AIQLVGK
+128 TIQLVGK
-135 TNAAASKKGMKFN
+135 TNAAATKKGVNFN
-148 TDYAKHLDKTSEAYK
+148 SEYAQHLDKTSESYK
-163 MLDAQQMKSLTGTDY
+163 ILDAQAMEDLTGINY

-187 TAMLQPALYIQSLA
+187 TAMLQPALYIQKLA
-201 DGISKKS
+201 DGISNNS
-208 NVVIYENSPVIALE
+208 NVTIYENSPVIDLV
-222 DEGRHD
+222 DKGRQS
-228 GQKIWKAKTNY
+228 GRKIWKAKTKL

-255 ERFGYFKNSLMTIF
+255 ERFGYFQNKLMTIF
-269 TYSSLTRELTSDESN
+269 TYSSLTRKLTSDESN
-284 SLGGSPEWGLT
+284 ILGGSPEWGLT

-312 DRILVRNRWSY
+312 DRILIRNRWSY
-323 NPSMEA
+323 NPSMEVS
-329 KDSFMSAAANSHNES
+329 DSFMASAANSHFES

-350 ILKKMSMEYSWGG
+350 MLDKVSMEYSWGG

-369 NNVFAQGEVDEGVY
+369 NNVFAQGEVDEGIY

-406 ISDEKNS
+406 ISGENTS
-413 LIPNFKDEESPKK
+413 LIPNFADEELPKK

-431 LMWVGVSS
+431 LMWIGVNS
-439 YVLWK
+439 YMRWK
-444 EFMAGKEK
+444 ELLAGKEK

>member
-1 MASNIKIP
+1 MSKIKLP
-9 INPGRTGWKEILP
+9 KNPGITGWKEIIP
-22 TRTVNQNLSDNI
+22 KRKVNQNLTDNI

-51 RRLNQIDASAKIVLV
+51 RRLKQIDKDAKIALL

-113 EFAKRASEEYEMPAE
+113 EFAKSASEEYEMPSE

-135 TNAAASKKGMKFN
+135 TNAAATKKGVNFN
-148 TDYAKHLDKTSEAYK
+148 TEYAKHLDKTSESYK
-163 MLDAQQMKSLTGTDY
+163 ILDAQAMEDLTGIDY

-187 TAMLQPALYIQSLA
+187 TAMIQPALYIQKLA
-201 DGISKKS
+201 DGISNNS
-208 NVVIYENSPVIALE
+208 NVTIYENSPVIDLV
-222 DEGRHD
+222 DKGRQS
-228 GQKIWKAKTNY
+228 GQKIWKAKTKL

-255 ERFGYFKNSLMTIF
+255 ERFGYFQNKLMTIF
-269 TYSSLTRELTSDESN
+269 TYSSLTRKLTSDESN
-284 SLGGSPEWGLT
+284 ILGGSPEWGLT

-312 DRILVRNRWSY
+312 DRILIRNRWSY
-323 NPSMEA
+323 NPNMEA
-329 KDSFMSAAANSHNES
+329 SDSFMASAANSHFES

-350 ILKKMSMEYSWGG
+350 MLDKVSMEYSWGG

-369 NNVFAQGEVDEGVY
+369 NNVFAQGEVDEGIY

-406 ISDEKNS
+406 ISGENTS
-413 LIPNFKDEESPKK
+413 LIPNFADEELPKK

-431 LMWVGVSS
+431 LMWIGVNS
-439 YVLWK
+439 YMRWK
-444 EFMAGKEK
+444 ELLAGKEK

>member
-1 MASNIKIP
+1 MNQIKLP
-9 INPGRTGWKEILP
+9 KNPGDTGWKEILP
-22 TRTVNQNLSDNI
+22 KRKVNSKLSDHI

-51 RRLNQIDASAKIVLV
+51 RRLNQIDNKAKIALL
-66 EACEIGEG
+66 EACEIAEG

-87 HNLASDDYLGSLEK
+87 HNLASDDYVGSLDK

-113 EFAKRASEEYEMPAE
+113 EFAKSASEEYEMLPE

-135 TNAAASKKGMKFN
+135 TNAAATPKGMNFN
-148 TDYAKHLDKTSEAYK
+148 LEYAKHLDKTSESYK
-163 MLDAQQMKSLTGTDY
+163 VLDAQDMKDLTGIDY
-178 YINGLWTPG
+178 YMNGLWTPG

-201 DGISKKS
+201 DGVSSNS
-208 NVVIYENSPVIALE
+208 NVTIYENSPVVSLE
-222 DEGRHD
+222 EEGMHD
-228 GQKIWKAKTNY
+228 GQKVWKAKTSL
-239 GSISSPKIIL
+239 GSITSPKIIL

-255 ERFGYFKNSLMTIF
+255 ERFGYFQNRLMTIF
-269 TYSSLTRELTSDESN
+269 TYSSLTRELTNDETN
-284 SLGGSPEWGLT
+284 TLGGSSQWGLT

-303 VRRISGIGG
+303 VRRISGMGG
-312 DRILVRNRWSY
+312 NRILIRNRWSY
-323 NPSMEA
+323 NPSMEVS
-329 KDSFMSAAANSHNES
+329 DSFMSSAANSHNES

-350 ILKKMSMEYSWGG
+350 MLKKVSMEYSWGG

-369 NNVFAQGEVDEGVY
+369 NSVFAQGEVDEGIY

-406 ISDEKNS
+406 ITGAINS
-413 LIPNFKDEESPKK
+413 LVPDFVDEEAPKK

-431 LMWVGVSS
+431 FMWFGVNS
-439 YVLWK
+439 YMRWK
-444 EFMAGKEK
+444 ELMAGKEK